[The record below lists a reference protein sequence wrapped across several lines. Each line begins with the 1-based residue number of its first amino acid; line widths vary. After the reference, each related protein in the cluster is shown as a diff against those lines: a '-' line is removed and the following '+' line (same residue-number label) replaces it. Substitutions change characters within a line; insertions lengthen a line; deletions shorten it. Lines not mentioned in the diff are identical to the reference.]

1 MPEPRE
7 VQESYSKTCIVKEVA
22 PTVQPVAVTVQVG
35 ATLDP
40 AVCFTSI
47 VISEMAGAEKAVVQ
61 EVAALTDSNIKIQA
75 SKISF
80 AKARIP
86 EDVRQAFKL
95 PPHRC
100 WCACCLW
107 IV

>member
-40 AVCFTSI
+40 AVSFTSI
-47 VISEMAGAEKAVVQ
+47 VISEMAGAEKAVVHDD
-61 EVAALTDSNIKIQA
+61 LTDSNIKIQV

-86 EDVRQAFKL
+86 EDVRRASKL
-95 PPHRC
+95 PF
-100 WCACCLW
+100 LK
-107 IV
+107 